1 VHENRIRQAASSL
14 GAAAFCV
21 AESVKYARQR
31 KPFGEDLARNQ
42 GIQFPLVELATQVE
56 MLRLLIRKTA
66 WEMDGMPHP
75 EVEKRLSDKV
85 SMCNYW
91 ANRLVCEAADRAMQ
105 VHGGIGYSRHKPF
118 EHIFRHHRRY
128 RITEGAEEIQM
139 RKVGAYLF
147 GYLGP
152 RKAEDP
158 ARPSPRRQH
167 MNHLNRRSIV
177 LAPLAAA
184 AAAALP
190 GAAFA
195 QKKYGPGVTDTEI
208 KIGQTIAYSG
218 PASAYGQLGR
228 AETAYFKFLNDKGG
242 INGRKINFIS
252 LDDGFSPPKAV
263 EMTRKLVEQDEVA
276 LMFGMLGT
284 ALNTAT
290 RPYLNQQKVPQLF
303 IAAGSA
309 TFASGDKFPWTIG
322 WQPTLQTEAAFYAR
336 SILASHPGAKIGV
349 LYQDDDFGK
358 ELLAGLKDGL
368 AGKDSSIVATASFQA
383 TDPTVD
389 SQLIT
394 LKGTG
399 CDTLMLFTYAKQ
411 AAQAIRKIADLGWK
425 PDTYLHLGSASVGAT
440 LIPAGLDKSVG
451 IKTAGFIKDT
461 SDPQWANDAEIAPFF
476 DWMKKYMPDAKLE
489 DSLNLAGWA
498 YGQTIEQVLR
508 QCGDDLTR
516 ENIMRQA
523 LNLKNWRNPALLP
536 GSLINT
542 SPTDYRVVEF
552 MKLQRFNGKV
562 WELI

>member
-1 VHENRIRQAASSL
+1 MTQ
-14 GAAAFCV
+14 
-21 AESVKYARQR
+21 
-31 KPFGEDLARNQ
+31 
-42 GIQFPLVELATQVE
+42 IQ
-56 MLRLLIRKTA
+56 
-66 WEMDGMPHP
+66 
-75 EVEKRLSDKV
+75 
-85 SMCNYW
+85 
-91 ANRLVCEAADRAMQ
+91 
-105 VHGGIGYSRHKPF
+105 
-118 EHIFRHHRRY
+118 
-128 RITEGAEEIQM
+128 
-139 RKVGAYLF
+139 
-147 GYLGP
+147 
-152 RKAEDP
+152 
-158 ARPSPRRQH
+158 
-167 MNHLNRRSIV
+167 RRSI
-177 LAPLAAA
+177 LLAAA
-184 AAAALP
+184 AASALP

-195 QKKYGPGVTDTEI
+195 QKKYGPGTSDTEI

-228 AETAYFKFLNDKGG
+228 AEAAYFKFLNDKGG

-252 LDDGFSPPKAV
+252 VDDSYSPPKAV

-284 ALNTAT
+284 PLNTAT

-322 WQPTLQTEAAFYAR
+322 WQPTLAGEAHFYAKA
-336 SILASHPGAKIGV
+336 ILASHPNAKIGV

-368 AGKDSSIVATASFQA
+368 AGKDSAIVATESFQA

-389 SQLIT
+389 SQLIA
-394 LKGTG
+394 LKGKG
-399 CDTLMLFTYAKQ
+399 ADTLMLFTYAKQ

-440 LIPAGLDKSVG
+440 LMPAGLDKSVG
-451 IKTAGFIKDT
+451 IKTAGFMKDAT
-461 SDPQWANDAEIAPFF
+461 DPQWAKDAEMAPFF
-476 DWMKKYMPDAKLE
+476 DWMKKYMPEAKLE

-498 YGQTIEQVLR
+498 YAQTIEQVLR

-536 GSLINT
+536 GSMITT
-542 SPTDYRVVEF
+542 SPSDYRVIEY
-552 MKLQRFNGKV
+552 MDLRRFNGKV
-562 WELI
+562 WEAM

>member
-1 VHENRIRQAASSL
+1 MT
-14 GAAAFCV
+14 
-21 AESVKYARQR
+21 
-31 KPFGEDLARNQ
+31 P
-42 GIQFPLVELATQVE
+42 
-56 MLRLLIRKTA
+56 
-66 WEMDGMPHP
+66 
-75 EVEKRLSDKV
+75 
-85 SMCNYW
+85 
-91 ANRLVCEAADRAMQ
+91 
-105 VHGGIGYSRHKPF
+105 
-118 EHIFRHHRRY
+118 
-128 RITEGAEEIQM
+128 
-139 RKVGAYLF
+139 
-147 GYLGP
+147 
-152 RKAEDP
+152 
-158 ARPSPRRQH
+158 
-167 MNHLNRRSIV
+167 LNRRSIV

-184 AAAALP
+184 AAAVLP
-190 GAAFA
+190 GVAFA
-195 QKKYGPGVTDTEI
+195 QKKYGPGTSDTEI

-228 AETAYFKFLNDKGG
+228 AEAAYFKFLNDKGG

-252 LDDGFSPPKAV
+252 VDDGFSPPKAV

-290 RPYLNQQKVPQLF
+290 RPYLNQKKVPQLF

-322 WQPTLQTEAAFYAR
+322 WQPTLMGEAHFYAK
-336 SILASHPGAKIGV
+336 SILASHPNAKIGV

-368 AGKDSSIVATASFQA
+368 AGKDSAIIAAESFQA

-394 LKGTG
+394 LKGKG

-411 AAQAIRKIADLGWK
+411 AAQAIRKMADLGWK

-489 DSLNLAGWA
+489 DSLNLSGWA
-498 YGQTIEQVLR
+498 YAQTVEQVLR

-516 ENIMRQA
+516 ENILRQA
-523 LNLKNWRNPALLP
+523 TNLKNWRNPALLP
-536 GSLINT
+536 GSMINT
-542 SPTDYRVVEF
+542 SPTDYRVVEY

-562 WELI
+562 WELV

>member
-1 VHENRIRQAASSL
+1 MTHPTRRSIML
-14 GAAAFCV
+14 GAAA
-21 AESVKYARQR
+21 AS
-31 KPFGEDLARNQ
+31 
-42 GIQFPLVELATQVE
+42 
-56 MLRLLIRKTA
+56 LL
-66 WEMDGMPHP
+66 P
-75 EVEKRLSDKV
+75 
-85 SMCNYW
+85 
-91 ANRLVCEAADRAMQ
+91 AA
-105 VHGGIGYSRHKPF
+105 G
-118 EHIFRHHRRY
+118 
-128 RITEGAEEIQM
+128 
-139 RKVGAYLF
+139 
-147 GYLGP
+147 
-152 RKAEDP
+152 
-158 ARPSPRRQH
+158 
-167 MNHLNRRSIV
+167 
-177 LAPLAAA
+177 
-184 AAAALP
+184 
-190 GAAFA
+190 FA
-195 QKKYGPGVTDTEI
+195 QKKYGPGVSDTEI

-228 AETAYFKFLNDKGG
+228 AEAAYFKALNDRGG

-309 TFASGDKFPWTIG
+309 TFASGEKFPWTIG
-322 WQPTLQTEAAFYAR
+322 WQPTLMGEAAFYAR
-336 SILASHPGAKIGV
+336 NILATHPGAKIGV

-358 ELLAGLKDGL
+358 ELLQGLREGV
-368 AGKDSSIVATASFQA
+368 AGKDSAIIATESFQA

-389 SQLIT
+389 SQLIS
-394 LKGTG
+394 LKGKG
-399 CDTLMLFTYAKQ
+399 VDTLMLFTYAKQ

-461 SDPQWANDAEIAPFF
+461 SDPQWANDAELAPFF
-476 DWMKKYMPDAKLE
+476 AWMKQYMPDARLE

-523 LNLKNWRNPALLP
+523 LSLKNWRNPALLP
-536 GSLINT
+536 GSQINT
-542 SPTDYRVVEF
+542 SPSDYRVVEY

>member
-1 VHENRIRQAASSL
+1 MT
-14 GAAAFCV
+14 
-21 AESVKYARQR
+21 
-31 KPFGEDLARNQ
+31 P
-42 GIQFPLVELATQVE
+42 
-56 MLRLLIRKTA
+56 
-66 WEMDGMPHP
+66 
-75 EVEKRLSDKV
+75 
-85 SMCNYW
+85 
-91 ANRLVCEAADRAMQ
+91 
-105 VHGGIGYSRHKPF
+105 
-118 EHIFRHHRRY
+118 
-128 RITEGAEEIQM
+128 
-139 RKVGAYLF
+139 
-147 GYLGP
+147 
-152 RKAEDP
+152 
-158 ARPSPRRQH
+158 
-167 MNHLNRRSIV
+167 LNRRSIV

-184 AAAALP
+184 AAAVLP

-195 QKKYGPGVTDTEI
+195 QKKYGPGTSDTEI

-228 AETAYFKFLNDKGG
+228 AEAAYFKFLNDKGG

-252 LDDGFSPPKAV
+252 VDDGFSPPKAV

-290 RPYLNQQKVPQLF
+290 RPYLNQKKVPQLF

-322 WQPTLQTEAAFYAR
+322 WQPTLMGEAHFYAK
-336 SILASHPGAKIGV
+336 SILASHPNAKIGV

-368 AGKDSSIVATASFQA
+368 AGKDSAIIAAESFQA

-394 LKGTG
+394 LKGKG

-411 AAQAIRKIADLGWK
+411 GAQAIRKIADLGWK

-489 DSLNLAGWA
+489 DSLNLSGWA
-498 YGQTIEQVLR
+498 YAQTVEQVLR

-516 ENIMRQA
+516 ENILRQA
-523 LNLKNWRNPALLP
+523 TNLKNWRNPALLP
-536 GSLINT
+536 GSMINT
-542 SPTDYRVVEF
+542 SPTDYRVVEY

-562 WELI
+562 WELV

>member
-1 VHENRIRQAASSL
+1 MT
-14 GAAAFCV
+14 
-21 AESVKYARQR
+21 
-31 KPFGEDLARNQ
+31 P
-42 GIQFPLVELATQVE
+42 
-56 MLRLLIRKTA
+56 
-66 WEMDGMPHP
+66 
-75 EVEKRLSDKV
+75 
-85 SMCNYW
+85 
-91 ANRLVCEAADRAMQ
+91 
-105 VHGGIGYSRHKPF
+105 
-118 EHIFRHHRRY
+118 
-128 RITEGAEEIQM
+128 
-139 RKVGAYLF
+139 
-147 GYLGP
+147 
-152 RKAEDP
+152 
-158 ARPSPRRQH
+158 
-167 MNHLNRRSIV
+167 LNRRSIV

-184 AAAALP
+184 AAAVLP

-195 QKKYGPGVTDTEI
+195 QKKYGPGTSDTEI

-228 AETAYFKFLNDKGG
+228 AEAAYFKFLNDKGG

-252 LDDGFSPPKAV
+252 VDDGFSPPKAV

-290 RPYLNQQKVPQLF
+290 RPYLNQKKVPQLF

-322 WQPTLQTEAAFYAR
+322 WQPTLMGEAHFYAK
-336 SILASHPGAKIGV
+336 SILASHPNAKIGV

-368 AGKDSSIVATASFQA
+368 AGKDSAIIAAESFQA

-394 LKGTG
+394 LKGKG

-489 DSLNLAGWA
+489 DSLNLSGWA
-498 YGQTIEQVLR
+498 YAQTVEQVLR

-516 ENIMRQA
+516 ENILRQA
-523 LNLKNWRNPALLP
+523 TNLKNWRNPALLP

-542 SPTDYRVVEF
+542 SPTDYRVVEY

-562 WELI
+562 WELV

>member
-1 VHENRIRQAASSL
+1 MS
-14 GAAAFCV
+14 
-21 AESVKYARQR
+21 
-31 KPFGEDLARNQ
+31 
-42 GIQFPLVELATQVE
+42 
-56 MLRLLIRKTA
+56 
-66 WEMDGMPHP
+66 
-75 EVEKRLSDKV
+75 
-85 SMCNYW
+85 
-91 ANRLVCEAADRAMQ
+91 
-105 VHGGIGYSRHKPF
+105 
-118 EHIFRHHRRY
+118 
-128 RITEGAEEIQM
+128 
-139 RKVGAYLF
+139 
-147 GYLGP
+147 
-152 RKAEDP
+152 
-158 ARPSPRRQH
+158 
-167 MNHLNRRSIV
+167 HLNRRSIV

-228 AETAYFKFLNDKGG
+228 AEAAYFKFLNDKGG

-336 SILASHPGAKIGV
+336 SILASHPNAKIAV

-358 ELLAGLKDGL
+358 ELLAGLKEGL
-368 AGKDSSIVATASFQA
+368 AGKDSTIIATASFQA

-399 CDTLMLFTYAKQ
+399 ADTLMLFTYAKQ

-516 ENIMRQA
+516 ENILRQA

-536 GSLINT
+536 GSLIST

-562 WELI
+562 WESI

>member
-1 VHENRIRQAASSL
+1 
-14 GAAAFCV
+14 
-21 AESVKYARQR
+21 
-31 KPFGEDLARNQ
+31 
-42 GIQFPLVELATQVE
+42 
-56 MLRLLIRKTA
+56 
-66 WEMDGMPHP
+66 
-75 EVEKRLSDKV
+75 
-85 SMCNYW
+85 
-91 ANRLVCEAADRAMQ
+91 
-105 VHGGIGYSRHKPF
+105 
-118 EHIFRHHRRY
+118 
-128 RITEGAEEIQM
+128 
-139 RKVGAYLF
+139 
-147 GYLGP
+147 
-152 RKAEDP
+152 
-158 ARPSPRRQH
+158 

-195 QKKYGPGVTDTEI
+195 QRKYGPGVTDTEI

-228 AETAYFKFLNDKGG
+228 AEAAYFKALNDKGG

-322 WQPTLQTEAAFYAR
+322 WQPTLQAEAAFYAR

-368 AGKDSSIVATASFQA
+368 AGKDSAIIATASFQA

-399 CDTLMLFTYAKQ
+399 ADTLMLFTYAKQ
-411 AAQAIRKIADLGWK
+411 GAQAIRKIADLGWK

-516 ENIMRQA
+516 ENILRQA

-536 GSLINT
+536 GSLIST

-552 MKLQRFNGKV
+552 MKLQRFNGRV
-562 WELI
+562 WEMI

>member
-1 VHENRIRQAASSL
+1 
-14 GAAAFCV
+14 
-21 AESVKYARQR
+21 
-31 KPFGEDLARNQ
+31 
-42 GIQFPLVELATQVE
+42 
-56 MLRLLIRKTA
+56 
-66 WEMDGMPHP
+66 
-75 EVEKRLSDKV
+75 
-85 SMCNYW
+85 
-91 ANRLVCEAADRAMQ
+91 
-105 VHGGIGYSRHKPF
+105 
-118 EHIFRHHRRY
+118 
-128 RITEGAEEIQM
+128 
-139 RKVGAYLF
+139 
-147 GYLGP
+147 
-152 RKAEDP
+152 
-158 ARPSPRRQH
+158 

-177 LAPLAAA
+177 LAPLAAV

-190 GAAFA
+190 VAAFA
-195 QKKYGPGVTDTEI
+195 QKKYGPGVSDTEI

-228 AETAYFKFLNDKGG
+228 AEAAYFKFLNDKGG
-242 INGRKINFIS
+242 INGRKINFLS
-252 LDDGFSPPKAV
+252 VDDGFSPPKAV

-290 RPYLNQQKVPQLF
+290 RPYLNAQKVPQLF
-303 IAAGSA
+303 IAAGSE
-309 TFASGDKFPWTIG
+309 TFASGEKFPWTIG
-322 WQPTLQTEAAFYAR
+322 WQPTLRGEAAFYAR
-336 SILASHPGAKIGV
+336 SILSSHPGAKIGV

-368 AGKDSSIVATASFQA
+368 AGKDSAIIATASFQA
-383 TDPTVD
+383 TDPTID

-399 CDTLMLFTYAKQ
+399 ADTLMLFTYAKQ
-411 AAQAIRKIADLGWK
+411 AAQAIRKIAELGWK

-440 LIPAGLDKSVG
+440 LIPAGLDMSVG

-476 DWMKKYMPDAKLE
+476 DWMKKYMPDAKLD

-498 YGQTIEQVLR
+498 YAQTIEQVLR

-516 ENIMRQA
+516 ENILHQA

-542 SPTDYRVVEF
+542 SPSDYRVIEF

-562 WELI
+562 WQLI

>member
-1 VHENRIRQAASSL
+1 
-14 GAAAFCV
+14 
-21 AESVKYARQR
+21 
-31 KPFGEDLARNQ
+31 
-42 GIQFPLVELATQVE
+42 
-56 MLRLLIRKTA
+56 
-66 WEMDGMPHP
+66 MP
-75 EVEKRLSDKV
+75 
-85 SMCNYW
+85 
-91 ANRLVCEAADRAMQ
+91 A
-105 VHGGIGYSRHKPF
+105 
-118 EHIFRHHRRY
+118 
-128 RITEGAEEIQM
+128 
-139 RKVGAYLF
+139 
-147 GYLGP
+147 
-152 RKAEDP
+152 
-158 ARPSPRRQH
+158 
-167 MNHLNRRSIV
+167 LNRRSIV

-190 GAAFA
+190 GVAVA
-195 QKKYGPGVTDTEI
+195 QKKYGPGVSDTEI

-228 AETAYFKFLNDKGG
+228 AEAAYFKALNDRGG

-263 EMTRKLVEQDEVA
+263 EMTRKLIEQDEVA

-303 IAAGSA
+303 IAAGSS
-309 TFASGDKFPWTIG
+309 TFASGEKFPWTIG
-322 WQPTLQTEAAFYAR
+322 WQPTLMGEAHFYAK
-336 SILASHPGAKIGV
+336 SILASHPNAKIGV

-368 AGKDSSIVATASFQA
+368 AGKDSAIVATASFQA

-451 IKTAGFIKDT
+451 IKSAGFIKDT
-461 SDPQWANDAEIAPFF
+461 SDPQWANDPEIAPFF

-536 GSLINT
+536 GSLIST
-542 SPTDYRVVEF
+542 SPSDYRVVEF
-552 MKLQRFNGKV
+552 MRLQRFNGKV
-562 WELI
+562 WELM